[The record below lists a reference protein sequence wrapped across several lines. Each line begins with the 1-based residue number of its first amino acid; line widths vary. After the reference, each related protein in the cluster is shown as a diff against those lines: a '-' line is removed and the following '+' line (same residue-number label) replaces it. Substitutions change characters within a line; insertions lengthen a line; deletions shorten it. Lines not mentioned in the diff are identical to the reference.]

1 MAEKM
6 LTNWFT
12 FLLYKFLKV
21 GGRGGPGGGARH
33 RPQLGGREW
42 PRPWR
47 DAPGTCVC
55 PLASPEAVQFS
66 LSCQGKVEVS
76 HGGRWPHAAEQ
87 GGGPGPVGFMRSLWP
102 RPRLRWSPWA
112 GRLCP
117 ALALAQPEEV
127 PGREGGVPSTPC

>member
-76 HGGRWPHAAEQ
+76 LMGVDGRTQLSRVEVQALWGSCGPCGPDRGSDGAPGQ
-87 GGGPGPVGFMRSLWP
+87 GV
-102 RPRLRWSPWA
+102 
-112 GRLCP
+112 CV
-117 ALALAQPEEV
+117 QP
-127 PGREGGVPSTPC
+127 